1 MGMKPLGNGFELA
14 AVPAGLL
21 LVMLVVMWI
30 QRPDSSCTPSA
41 EESRVLVLSRAIDR
55 EHLAVDLASA
65 DRIARRYMLS
75 TDDGDEQQT
84 RLAECEATLVH
95 EIATRHGLLPDQVR
109 ANRVDVSLRQSA
121 QWW

>member
-1 MGMKPLGNGFELA
+1 MKPLGNGFELA

-30 QRPDSSCTPSA
+30 QRPDSSCTPSV
-41 EESRVLVLSRAIDR
+41 EGSHVLVLSRAIDR
-55 EHLAVDLASA
+55 EHLAADLASA

-75 TDDGDEQQT
+75 TDDGDEQRT

-95 EIATRHGLLPDQVR
+95 KIATRHGLSPDQVR
-109 ANRVDVSLRQSA
+109 ANRVDESLRQSA